1 MPECIYKTI
10 ITAIAAVCALFPTKA
25 QTAVDSID
33 IAIQAP
39 GATLA
44 ATVTMPGHE
53 KPQAAAVLIS
63 GSGAQDRDETIIGH
77 KPFRAIARHLAE
89 NGYAVLRYDD
99 RGAGQSSPL
108 RGTETTDS
116 FASDAAAALAVL
128 DSICGHTIPIGY
140 IGHSEGA
147 TIAIRNSTD
156 PRCRFIIT
164 LGTPAMPG
172 DSIILTQ
179 TRALLRGMGAET
191 QWDTLEPELRRRY
204 DLLKSDLPAVLLK
217 SSLYADIVKSQ
228 PLVAE
233 MPEIRKKA
241 MAEIDAMCSPWYRAM
256 LRYNPAADIR
266 SVSIPWLAVG
276 GTLDTQVVPE
286 NQEIITR
293 LNPRATTVTLSGI
306 NHLMLRATTGLP
318 TEYPTLAG
326 DIDPAVLGTITRFL
340 NQLP

>member
-1 MPECIYKTI
+1 MHDIIAKTTL
-10 ITAIAAVCALFPTKA
+10 TAITAVCAFLPAKA

-33 IAIQAP
+33 IAIDTP

-44 ATVTMPGHE
+44 ATLTMPAHA
-53 KPQAAAVLIS
+53 KPRAAAVLVS
-63 GSGAQDRDETIIGH
+63 GSGAQDRDETIMGH

-108 RGTETTDS
+108 RGTETTDT
-116 FASDAAAALAVL
+116 FAADAAAALAAL
-128 DSICGHTIPIGY
+128 DSICGHGIPAGY

-147 TIAIRNSTD
+147 TIAIRNAAD

-164 LGTPAMPG
+164 LGTPAMAG

-179 TRALLRGMGAET
+179 GRAMLRGMGAES
-191 QWDTLEPELRRRY
+191 QWNTLEPELRRRY
-204 DLLKSDLPAVLLK
+204 DMLKSDLPSVLLK

-233 MPEIRKKA
+233 MPELRQKA

-256 LRYNPAADIR
+256 LRYNPEADIR
-266 SVSIPWLAVG
+266 AVTIPWLAVG
-276 GTLDTQVVPE
+276 GTLDTQVIPE
-286 NQEIITR
+286 NQDIISR
-293 LNPRATTVTLSGI
+293 LNPRATTVTLPGI
-306 NHLMLRATTGLP
+306 NHLMLSAKTGLP
-318 TEYPTLAG
+318 AEYPTLTG
-326 DIDPAVLGTITRFL
+326 DIDPAVLDTITRFL

>member
-1 MPECIYKTI
+1 MHDILAETALA
-10 ITAIAAVCALFPTKA
+10 AIAAVCAFFPMKA

-33 IAIQAP
+33 IAINTP

-44 ATVTMPGHE
+44 ATVTMPAHA
-53 KPQAAAVLIS
+53 KPRAAAVLVS
-63 GSGAQDRDETIIGH
+63 GSGAQDRDETIMGH

-108 RGTETTDS
+108 HGTETTDT
-116 FASDAAAALAVL
+116 FATDAAAALAIL
-128 DSICGHTIPIGY
+128 DSICGHSIPTGY

-147 TIAIRNSTD
+147 TIAIRNSAD

-179 TRALLRGMGAET
+179 SRAMLRGMGAEN
-191 QWDTLEPELRRRY
+191 QWSKLEPELRRRY
-204 DLLKSDLPAVLLK
+204 DMLKTDLPAVLLK

-233 MPEIRKKA
+233 MPELRQKA

-256 LRYNPAADIR
+256 LRYNPRADISR
-266 SVSIPWLAVG
+266 VAIPWLAIG
-276 GTLDTQVVPE
+276 GSLDTQVIPE
-286 NQEIITR
+286 NQEIISS
-293 LNPRATTVTLSGI
+293 LNSRATTVTLPGI
-306 NHLMLRATTGLP
+306 NHLMLRAATGLP
-318 TEYPTLAG
+318 SEYPALAG
-326 DIDPAVLGTITRFL
+326 DIDPEVLGTIMQFL